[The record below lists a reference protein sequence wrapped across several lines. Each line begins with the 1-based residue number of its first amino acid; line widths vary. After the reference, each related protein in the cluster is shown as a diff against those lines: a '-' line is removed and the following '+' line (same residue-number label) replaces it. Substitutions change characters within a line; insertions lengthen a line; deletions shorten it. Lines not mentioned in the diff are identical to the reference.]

1 MPRQVT
7 LTRSIETDLVRLD
20 RLLADGSNPALV
32 EIDLF

>member
-7 LTRSIETDLVRLD
+7 LTRFIKTDLVCLD
-20 RLLADGSNPALV
+20 KLLADGSNPVLV